1 MNKTKNGPV
10 RGSEIISRLIE
21 GAEKA
26 CREYIEI
33 SGRPSPGA
41 APESFIQ
48 AGAARALNKVKKT
61 WVVLE
66 ESVLDAYSASQPP
79 KRGPK
84 KGIVSKGRYDI
95 VAYWKSKSPRAA
107 IEVKSPLNALVK
119 QKYEKDFNRLIATMR
134 GHPDASFQ
142 YGIFLFLTVK
152 KGPRSNFS
160 KASQKI
166 DELVDK
172 LCEKAA
178 AKCLDEVNKQ
188 IKVFVHDGNTY
199 PLQSET
205 GSGAWRVTAL
215 VFKR

>member
-1 MNKTKNGPV
+1 MNNGPV
-10 RGSEIISRLIE
+10 SGSEIISRLIE

-26 CREYIEI
+26 CYEYIEI
-33 SGRPSPGA
+33 SGRPSPGS
-41 APESFIQ
+41 APESYIQ
-48 AGAARALNKVKKT
+48 AGAARALKKVNRT

-66 ESVLDAYSASQPP
+66 ESVLETYSGSQPP

-119 QKYEKDFNRLIATMR
+119 QKYEKDFNRLIETMR

-152 KGPRSNFS
+152 MGTRSDFS

-166 DELVDK
+166 DKLVKELG
-172 LCEKAA
+172 EKAA
-178 AKCLDEVNKQ
+178 AKCLDPVNKQ
-188 IKVFVHDGNTY
+188 IKVFIHGGKTY
-199 PLQSET
+199 SLQSET
-205 GSGAWRVTAL
+205 EGGAWRVTAL